1 MCFNCWVSRL
11 SWLRASGII
20 FVGVYQG
27 CRLWCDVCHLP
38 RRLPRTSPFSY
49 ARLLI
54 ESHLAQI
61 LNENLSEFMRC
72 QRQMMPLMVTSF
84 LNLIASTFMFW
95 LFISYLDYGYIGAS
109 MSLTVSNLLQM
120 LLNFFAA
127 KISIK
132 YPTWPQYSLR
142 DACDPAGALELLRL
156 SLPGALTVWSE
167 WWAWVIPSHK
177 I

>member
-1 MCFNCWVSRL
+1 
-11 SWLRASGII
+11 
-20 FVGVYQG
+20 
-27 CRLWCDVCHLP
+27 
-38 RRLPRTSPFSY
+38 
-49 ARLLI
+49 
-54 ESHLAQI
+54 
-61 LNENLSEFMRC
+61 
-72 QRQMMPLMVTSF
+72 MMPLMVTSF

-109 MSLTVSNLLQM
+109 MSLTVSNLFQM
-120 LLNFFAA
+120 LLNLFAA
-127 KISIK
+127 KFSIK
-132 YPTWPQYSLR
+132 YPTWPQYNLR